1 MCKTKL
7 MYSFETKTIFWLKN
21 KKNKNTKSEVNITK
35 IIIISFLASFK
46 QKQKLE

>member
-1 MCKTKL
+1 
-7 MYSFETKTIFWLKN
+7 MYSLETKTIFWPKN

-35 IIIISFLASFK
+35 IIIKSFLASFK